1 MLRLLILG
9 SSGILGLEVLKEALG
24 RNFDFLSPRSEDLDV
39 RNAAELEKAV
49 SSYKP
54 DWIINCAAWTNVDGA
69 ESSTLEALELNRNA
83 VENIATTAAK
93 AHCAV
98 VHISTDYVFDGGS
111 DIGYSE
117 DDLTNPINHYGLSKW
132 EGEVA
137 LLKERSIKSYILR
150 TSWLYGVTGKNFVRT
165 MTARALRGE
174 ESKVVSDQIGS
185 PTNAR
190 DLAKGIFSIVEKGPE
205 KGIYHFS
212 NQGSCSWFEFAQ
224 KIYDLAGAD
233 SELVQPI
240 ESNQLHQ
247 MAKRPS
253 RSILNTTKWVDSQLG
268 NIPSWEISL
277 ASLMPEIICTIN
289 LERQP

>member
-1 MLRLLILG
+1 MPRLLILG
-9 SSGILGLEVLKEALG
+9 SSGILGSEVLKEALA
-24 RNFDFLSPRSEDLDV
+24 RNIDCISPRSEELDI
-39 RNAAELEKAV
+39 RNLAGLEKIV

-54 DWIINCAAWTNVDGA
+54 DCIVNCAAWTNVDGA
-69 ESSTLEALELNRNA
+69 ESSPLQALDLNRNA
-83 VENIATTAAK
+83 VENIATAAAK

-98 VHISTDYVFDGGS
+98 VHISTDYVFDGSS

-117 DDLTNPINHYGLSKW
+117 NDATHPINHYGLGKR

-137 LLKERSIKSYILR
+137 LLKEHSIKSYILR

-224 KIYDLAGAD
+224 KIYDLVGAN

-240 ESNQLHQ
+240 ESSQLHQ
-247 MAKRPS
+247 VAKRPS
-253 RSILNTTKWVDSQLG
+253 RSILDTSKWEDSQLG
-268 NIPSWEISL
+268 EIPSWEISL
-277 ASLMPEIICTIN
+277 ASLMPEIISTIN
-289 LERQP
+289 LEGQL

>member
-9 SSGILGLEVLKEALG
+9 SSGILGSEVLKEALG
-24 RNFDFLSPRSEDLDV
+24 RNIDYISPRSEELDV
-39 RNAAELEKAV
+39 RNSAELEKAV

-83 VENIATTAAK
+83 VENIATAAAK

-98 VHISTDYVFDGGS
+98 VHISTDYIFDGSS

-117 DDLTNPINHYGLSKW
+117 NDATNPINHYGLSKW

-137 LLKERSIKSYILR
+137 LLKEHSIKSYILR

-174 ESKVVSDQIGS
+174 ESKVVGDQIGS

-190 DLAKGIFSIVEKGPE
+190 DLAKAIFSIFEKEPE
-205 KGIYHFS
+205 KGIYHFA

-247 MAKRPS
+247 VAKRPS
-253 RSILNTTKWVDSQLG
+253 RSILKTTKWVDSQLG
-268 NIPSWEISL
+268 SIPSWEISL
-277 ASLMPEIICTIN
+277 ASLMPEIISTIN
-289 LERQP
+289 LEGQP

>member
-1 MLRLLILG
+1 MPRLLILG
-9 SSGILGLEVLKEALG
+9 GSGVLGSEVLKEALG
-24 RNFDFLSPRSEDLDV
+24 RNIDCIFPQSEELDI
-39 RNAAELEKAV
+39 RNLAELEKIV

-69 ESSTLEALELNRNA
+69 ESSPLEALELNRNA
-83 VENIATTAAK
+83 VENIYIAAAK
-93 AHCAV
+93 VHCAAL
-98 VHISTDYVFDGGS
+98 HISTDYVFDGSS

-117 DDLTNPINHYGLSKW
+117 NDATNPINHYGLSKW

-137 LLKERSIKSYILR
+137 LLKEPSIRAYILR

-190 DLAKGIFSIVEKGPE
+190 DLAKGIFSIIEKKPAT
-205 KGIYHFS
+205 GIYHFA

-224 KIYDLAGAD
+224 KIYDLAGAS
-233 SELVQPI
+233 SELVQLI
-240 ESNQLHQ
+240 ESHQLHQ
-247 MAKRPS
+247 VARRPS
-253 RSILNTTKWVDSQLG
+253 RSILNTSKWVDSQLG
-268 NIPSWEISL
+268 SIPSWEISL
-277 ASLMPEIICTIN
+277 ASLLPEIISTIS
-289 LERQP
+289 LEGQS

>member
-1 MLRLLILG
+1 
-9 SSGILGLEVLKEALG
+9 VLKEALG
-24 RNFDFLSPRSEDLDV
+24 RNFDFLSPRSEELDV
-39 RNAAELEKAV
+39 RNLAELEKAV

-69 ESSTLEALELNRNA
+69 ESSRLEALELNRNA
-83 VENIATTAAK
+83 VENIATAAKK
-93 AHCAV
+93 AHCEV
-98 VHISTDYVFDGGS
+98 VHISTDYVFDGS
-111 DIGYSE
+111 SEIGYSE
-117 DDLTNPINHYGLSKW
+117 NDKTNPINHYGLSKL

-137 LLKERSIKSYILR
+137 LFNEHSIKSYILR

-165 MTARALRGE
+165 MTTRALRGK
-174 ESKVVSDQIGS
+174 ESKVVSDQVGS

-190 DLAKGIFSIVEKGPE
+190 DLAKGIFSIIEKAPE

-240 ESNQLHQ
+240 ESNKLHQ
-247 MAKRPS
+247 VAKRPS
-253 RSILNTTKWVDSQLG
+253 RSILDTSKWVDSQLG

-277 ASLMPEIICTIN
+277 ASLMPEIISTIN
-289 LERQP
+289 LEGQS

>member
-9 SSGILGLEVLKEALG
+9 SSGILGSEVLKEALG
-24 RNFDFLSPRSEDLDV
+24 RNIDYISPRSEELDV
-39 RNAAELEKAV
+39 RNSAELEKAV

-54 DWIINCAAWTNVDGA
+54 DWIINCAAWTNVEGA
-69 ESSTLEALELNRNA
+69 ESSPLEALELNRNA
-83 VENIATTAAK
+83 VENIATAAAK

-98 VHISTDYVFDGGS
+98 VHISTDYVFDGSS
-111 DIGYSE
+111 DIGYFE
-117 DDLTNPINHYGLSKW
+117 NDATHPINHYGLSKW

-174 ESKVVSDQIGS
+174 ESKVVSDQVGS

-212 NQGSCSWFEFAQ
+212 NQGTCSWFEFAQ

-253 RSILNTTKWVDSQLG
+253 RSILNTSKWVDSQLG
-268 NIPSWEISL
+268 SIPSWEISL
-277 ASLMPEIICTIN
+277 ASLMPEIISTIN
-289 LERQP
+289 LEGQP

>member
-1 MLRLLILG
+1 MKVLVFGASGQLGKHLLRSKPNDVELLIPSRFELDFYDG
-9 SSGILGLEVLKEALG
+9 SKICDYVLQHEPAW
-24 RNFDFLSPRSEDLDV
+24 V
-39 RNAAELEKAV
+39 INAAA
-49 SSYKP
+49 Y
-54 DWIINCAAWTNVDGA
+54 TNVDQA
-69 ESSTLEALELNRNA
+69 ETDKNAAL
-83 VENIATTAAK
+83 TANHGGPTCLAWACGFTGSK
-93 AHCAV
+93 LL
-98 VHISTDYVFDGGS
+98 HISTDYVFDGSS

-117 DDLTNPINHYGLSKW
+117 NDITSPINHYGLSKW

-174 ESKVVSDQIGS
+174 GSKVVSDQIGS

-224 KIYDLAGAD
+224 KIYDLAGAN

-240 ESNQLHQ
+240 DSNQLHQ
-247 MAKRPS
+247 VAKRPS
-253 RSILNTTKWVDSQLG
+253 RSILNTSKWVDSQLG
-268 NIPSWEISL
+268 SIPSWEISL
-277 ASLMPEIICTIN
+277 ASLMPEIISTIN
-289 LERQP
+289 LEGQP

>member
-1 MLRLLILG
+1 MPRLLILG
-9 SSGILGLEVLKEALG
+9 GSGILGSEVLKEVLG
-24 RNFDFLSPRSEDLDV
+24 RNIDCISPRSEELDI
-39 RNAAELEKAV
+39 RNLAGLEKIV
-49 SSYKP
+49 FSYKP
-54 DWIINCAAWTNVDGA
+54 DWIFNCAAWTNVDGA
-69 ESSTLEALELNRNA
+69 ESSPQEALELNRNA
-83 VENIATTAAK
+83 VENIASAAAK

-98 VHISTDYVFDGGS
+98 VHISTDYVFDGSS
-111 DIGYSE
+111 DIGYAE
-117 DDLTNPINHYGLSKW
+117 NDATNPINHYGLSKR

-165 MTARALRGE
+165 MTTRALRGK
-174 ESKVVSDQIGS
+174 ESKVVSDQVGS

-190 DLAKGIFSIVEKGPE
+190 DLAKGIFSIIEKAPE

-212 NQGSCSWFEFAQ
+212 NQGLCSWFEFAQ

-240 ESNQLHQ
+240 ESNKLHQ
-247 MAKRPS
+247 VAKRPS
-253 RSILNTTKWVDSQLG
+253 RSILDTSKWVDSQLG

-277 ASLMPEIICTIN
+277 ASLMPEIISTIN
-289 LERQP
+289 LEGQP